1 MSESKNEFFI
11 DGTTLI
17 KCNPNVI
24 NAKLTE
30 NIIKIAKEA
39 FKDCKDLESVELP
52 ANLEE
57 IGESAFEECKK
68 LKAIKIPPKI
78 TVLAPQTFSNC
89 VELSSVD
96 LPEGLTEIGHNV
108 FYRCLKLTDLKLPQ
122 TLKTIGIK
130 AFCSSGLT
138 TLEVPESVD
147 EIGFDAFMG
156 CKKLVN
162 IKLPAVCDLWGE
174 MFKGCSALESI
185 VIPSPG
191 KENGI
196 LAEKAFAGCESLTS
210 VEFLEGSDY
219 INDRLFQGLRNL
231 KTVKLPS
238 TLKIIRPF
246 AFESDIKIESI
257 DLPEGLEEIGD
268 RAFSLCSALKSITL
282 PSTIRLLGK
291 HIFAGSSVSEAHFNG
306 TMAEWLKYVEKPR
319 TRSAPWIRLDE
330 VICKDGKA
338 DAHKKDSRI
347 KIKGAESKKPAKA
360 EESIGDFFKKMVV
373 NETKNLACIPLEED
387 GTLTL
392 ALLSFT
398 SSMQVDLK
406 YPTTEVEE
414 LKNKL
419 PGLLALM
426 DSGADVNSVKNYINN
441 NGLKASSIS

>member
-1 MSESKNEFFI
+1 MSSSQNEFFI
-11 DGTTLI
+11 DGTSLI

-24 NAKLTE
+24 NAKLPE

-96 LPEGLTEIGHNV
+96 LPEGLTEIGQNV
-108 FYRCLKLTDLKLPQ
+108 FHRCIKLTDLKLPQ
-122 TLKTIGIK
+122 SLKTIGVE
-130 AFCSSGLT
+130 AFHGCGLT
-138 TLEVPESVD
+138 KLEVPENVD
-147 EIGFDAFMG
+147 LIDFGAFKM
-156 CKKLVN
+156 CRNLVN
-162 IKLPAVCDLWGE
+162 IKLPTVCDVWGE
-174 MFKGCSALESI
+174 MFKGCSALES
-185 VIPSPG
+185 VIIPTPA
-191 KENGI
+191 KESILDENAFNGC
-196 LAEKAFAGCESLTS
+196 ASLTS

-282 PSTIRLLGK
+282 PSTIRLLGQN
-291 HIFAGSSVSEAHFNG
+291 IFAGSSVSEAHFNG

-360 EESIGDFFKKMVV
+360 EESIGDFFKKMVA
-373 NETKNLACIPLEED
+373 NESKNLACIPLEED

-398 SSMQVDLK
+398 SSMQVNLK
-406 YPTTEVEE
+406 YPTTEAED

-426 DSGADVNSVKNYINN
+426 DSAADLNSVKDYINN

>member
-1 MSESKNEFFI
+1 MSSSQNEFFI
-11 DGTTLI
+11 DGNTLI
-17 KCNPNVI
+17 KCNPSVV
-24 NAKLTE
+24 NAKLPE
-30 NIIKIAKEA
+30 NITKIAKEA

-96 LPEGLTEIGHNV
+96 LPEGLTEIGQNV
-108 FYRCLKLTDLKLPQ
+108 FHRCIKLTDLKLPQ
-122 TLKTIGIK
+122 SLKTIGVE
-130 AFCSSGLT
+130 AFHGCGLT
-138 TLEVPESVD
+138 KLEVPENVD
-147 EIGFDAFMG
+147 LIDFGAFKM
-156 CKKLVN
+156 CRNLVN

-174 MFKGCSALESI
+174 TFKGCSSLESI
-185 VIPSPG
+185 VIPTPAKKS
-191 KENGI
+191 I
-196 LAEKAFAGCESLTS
+196 LAEKAFEGCESLTS

-282 PSTIRLLGK
+282 PSTIRLLGQN
-291 HIFAGSSVSEAHFNG
+291 IFAGSSVSEAHFNG

-360 EESIGDFFKKMVV
+360 EESIGDFFKKMVA
-373 NETKNLACIPLEED
+373 NESKNLACIPLEED

-398 SSMQVDLK
+398 SSMQVNLK
-406 YPTTEVEE
+406 YPTTEAED

-426 DSGADVNSVKNYINN
+426 DSAADLNSVKDYINN

>member
-1 MSESKNEFFI
+1 MSSSQNEFFI
-11 DGTTLI
+11 DGTSLI

-24 NAKLTE
+24 NAKLPE

-96 LPEGLTEIGHNV
+96 LPEGLTEIGQNV
-108 FYRCLKLTDLKLPQ
+108 FHRCIKLTDLKLPQ
-122 TLKTIGIK
+122 SLKTIGVE
-130 AFCSSGLT
+130 AFHGCGLT
-138 TLEVPESVD
+138 KLEVPENVD
-147 EIGFDAFMG
+147 LIDFGAFKM
-156 CKKLVN
+156 CRNLVN
-162 IKLPAVCDLWGE
+162 IKLPTVCDVWGE
-174 MFKGCSALESI
+174 MFKGCSALES
-185 VIPSPG
+185 VIIPTPA
-191 KENGI
+191 KESILDENAFNGC
-196 LAEKAFAGCESLTS
+196 ASLTS

-268 RAFSLCSALKSITL
+268 RALSLCSALKSITL

-360 EESIGDFFKKMVV
+360 EESIGDFFKKMVA
-373 NETKNLACIPLEED
+373 NESKNLACIPLEED

-398 SSMQVDLK
+398 SSMQVNLK
-406 YPTTEVEE
+406 YPTTEAED

-426 DSGADVNSVKNYINN
+426 DSAADLNSVKDYINN